1 MEVLEAGNTSSG
13 NGIKRRGLFLIG
25 ITGGAAVAVS
35 ALCYPFLSP
44 ALRRICLPYVPATG
58 VQVSNV
64 LKALTGKS
72 GSLLDIGSGDGRIV
86 LATAKRGFQSD
97 GVELNIW
104 LVLYSKFAAFKAG
117 LSKSTNFYR
126 RDLWAFPIHSY
137 RNVVIF
143 GTEEMM
149 ADIEEKFS
157 KELLNSNVVACR
169 FPLPNREPIKTIG
182 SGIDTVWLYEF
193 KKPTDKPS

>member
-143 GTEEMM
+143 GTEEMLVG
-149 ADIEEKFS
+149 EG
-157 KELLNSNVVACR
+157 LLKIRATVR
-169 FPLPNREPIKTIG
+169 IKPMTAG
-182 SGIDTVWLYEF
+182 SMSHPHAGHSATLVLSQDLR
-193 KKPTDKPS
+193 